1 MIRWP
6 KFWLG
11 VALAIALGVYQVHN
25 LVGSDLAR
33 PGEQTQL
40 TGPWVFRFRVP

>member
-1 MIRWP
+1 MIRRP

-25 LVGSDLAR
+25 VLRMLQHLILILQA
-33 PGEQTQL
+33 
-40 TGPWVFRFRVP
+40 

>member
-1 MIRWP
+1 MIRRP

-25 LVGSDLAR
+25 VLAYMPQHLILILR
-33 PGEQTQL
+33 A
-40 TGPWVFRFRVP
+40 